1 MSGRMR
7 GVRAFVGA
15 WAVSAML
22 RAFWWDC
29 PRPLGRGRAFVSHKA
44 MSHFSDGPCGKADQ
58 RAAYRRSVT
67 MRRVLP
73 STWSSLFL
81 SIFGTS

>member
-7 GVRAFVGA
+7 GVRAF
-15 WAVSAML
+15 
-22 RAFWWDC
+22 
-29 PRPLGRGRAFVSHKA
+29 GRAFVSHKA
-44 MSHFSDGPCGKADQ
+44 MSHFSDGLCGKADQ